1 MDNLLS
7 IILKKYGQHHD
18 NPYVIALTGSVAVGK
33 STIAREIANRLA
45 QSAAGLTVSVIS
57 VDAFI
62 FPNQELVKRDIFQEK
77 GFPQSYNLTALSN
90 KIGELKKGA
99 ASVSVPVY
107 SQSINDIAV
116 NKYEKIKAAKILIIE
131 GVTALRIHDYDLS
144 IYIDA
149 DTSLVYQ
156 WFLKRTLAF
165 IDNSR
170 QDPNSFYYPLSHMT
184 PAKQLTLID
193 QTWRK
198 TDLKNLTEFI
208 EPMKKE
214 ADIIVHKTDRHQ
226 IDKITMTKSVS
237 SNCPR
242 SLKK

>member
-1 MDNLLS
+1 M
-7 IILKKYGQHHD
+7 
-18 NPYVIALTGSVAVGK
+18 
-33 STIAREIANRLA
+33 
-45 QSAAGLTVSVIS
+45 
-57 VDAFI
+57 
-62 FPNQELVKRDIFQEK
+62 
-77 GFPQSYNLTALSN
+77 
-90 KIGELKKGA
+90 
-99 ASVSVPVY
+99 SVPVY